1 MDQLIK
7 AFESRTKSTLEDL
20 KTELAGIRTGR
31 PHPQLVSDVKVS
43 YGDAVLTVKQLGSIS
58 INPPRELVVSVWDQ
72 SAIPAV
78 AKALQDSVAGATVA
92 IDGQNVR
99 VNLPPLSDER
109 RKELVKATKALTEE
123 RRIKIRSMRD
133 EANKKLER
141 MGRDGEI
148 TEDMKFK
155 GKKRTQDIVDQVGK
169 EIDSLLSAK
178 VKDIES

>member
-1 MDQLIK
+1 MEELIK
-7 AFESRTKSTLEDL
+7 NLESKLKAIFENL

-31 PHPQLVSDVKVS
+31 PHPQLISDVRVNYNES
-43 YGDAVLTVKQLGSIS
+43 QLLIKQLGSIS